1 MSSRSG
7 AIMVEGTWYQPVAH
21 LLRADEDVWRQ
32 LLRKLRVRPD
42 IAKLLA
48 VCKTLHNRFIAMV
61 RSAVTCTGVYK
72 LKTLKLGDSPFGPR
86 VDLIPNDP
94 NDDERRHYERTRVLM
109 AEGPIGA
116 DELNDL
122 NSVRD
127 RFTSESA
134 LGLDS
139 DGASFGIGD
148 AWYWDDMVG
157 DTARPL
163 LMDPTSALPYPKYAA
178 AYSRSGFKFLVHE
191 HREKCG
197 AEAPMPGI
205 LQLDNAW
212 NREPMRKGRTR
223 IEMLVRRCPPVDSG
237 SAAREDVTMRYV
249 VTYRPDQYAGNPH
262 AADAPGIGDVR
273 THHQYHRRRME
284 ATVEAELTDAS
295 FDWARRE
302 QYLMDDYD
310 PLKALLTPQMQR
322 DVQGSKDAALWLDLG
337 PDERHDADAATL
349 FRHFTQM
356 PGFPRVET
364 ASGKLRGGSGNFALV
379 IVPPRAGR

>member
-1 MSSRSG
+1 
-7 AIMVEGTWYQPVAH
+7 
-21 LLRADEDVWRQ
+21 
-32 LLRKLRVRPD
+32 
-42 IAKLLA
+42 
-48 VCKTLHNRFIAMV
+48 MV
-61 RSAVTCTGVYK
+61 RALALVTRGTGTTWSATPHG
-72 LKTLKLGDSPFGPR
+72 LLGP
-86 VDLIPNDP
+86 
-94 NDDERRHYERTRVLM
+94 
-109 AEGPIGA
+109 
-116 DELNDL
+116 
-122 NSVRD
+122 
-127 RFTSESA
+127 
-134 LGLDS
+134 
-139 DGASFGIGD
+139 DG
-148 AWYWDDMVG
+148 
-157 DTARPL
+157 
-163 LMDPTSALPYPKYAA
+163 ALPYPTYAA

-191 HREKCG
+191 HREKYG
-197 AEAPMPGI
+197 AEAPMPAI
-205 LQLDNAW
+205 LQLDNVW
-212 NREPMRKGRTR
+212 GRNPMRKGQTR
-223 IEMLVRRCPPVDSG
+223 IEMLVRRCPPAGPD
-237 SAAREDVTMRYV
+237 EDVTMRYV

-337 PDERHDADAATL
+337 PDERHDADVATL

-379 IVPPRAGR
+379 IVPPRAGLAARIRGDVDRLRRKLAEMSMPQVDAKTGATRLPTSRCSPTAW